1 MLNAAIARAVNAE
14 ELMAKLRECKGG
26 KLSFTET
33 PNWLRTQAA
42 DRIEGLQK
50 NVEYQKGLAGALL
63 RKEDDTWDEAL
74 MKAAGLAMKG
84 PEEGGL
90 AKSMVFFAKEED
102 HWVYR
107 QACLDYA
114 RAILELK
121 RS

>member
-1 MLNAAIARAVNAE
+1 MERYTAGMTTQCGAWDEPEPTMVE
-14 ELMAKLRECKGG
+14 DGSG
-26 KLSFTET
+26 KYVLHSEA
-33 PNWLRTQAA
+33 QSE
-42 DRIEGLQK
+42 IERLQK
-50 NVEYQKGLAGALL
+50 DVEYHKGLTGALL

-84 PEEGGL
+84 PEEGGV
-90 AKSMVFFAKEED
+90 AKSLAFFAKAED

-107 QACLDYA
+107 QACLGYA